1 MRNISTKA
9 DGVGDTLPASD
20 FNANLRSELQNAVT
34 SADFTLDPEGGPDTD
49 VEMFGKAITLYANA
63 AQYYQD
69 SGAANSYVL
78 GRVGNLKELT
88 AYKDGVLVYFKAGNT
103 NTGASTINV
112 DSLGSKDLVDSD
124 GVALVGG
131 EVIQDK
137 YVAARYNDSTGDFEI
152 VFSQSYRDNPLPVS
166 GDKLQNLQVNSD
178 ATGFELCGPLTSFKN
193 KIINGNFD
201 FWEYSTS
208 QTSSGYGSDNRWINE
223 HSTST
228 KTHTRQ
234 AHTIGQT
241 DVPGNPKYYSQTVF
255 TTGGGAGDYI
265 RKTQRVES
273 VYTFAGETITL
284 SFYAKAASSLD
295 IATEFL
301 QNFGTTGS
309 PSADVTAIGVTTH
322 SLTTSWQRFT
332 ATVAIPSIS
341 GKTLGTDNNDYLE
354 LLFWLEAG
362 STYNGRT
369 NSLGNQSG
377 TVQIDRIQIE
387 RGPAA
392 TDFDDRGIAID
403 GMLCERYYKTLFN
416 ANAVVSVGVGY
427 GITATTARGT
437 VSGLYPSIAMRAS
450 SPTVAYTGSTW
461 EILRV
466 GTGYATTGLTFSG
479 KNYGKTIS
487 WEATVAAGL
496 AADAGLI
503 LRVNSGA
510 TSTLTIDAEL

>member
-1 MRNISTKA
+1 MRNIGTKA

-166 GDKLQNLQVNSD
+166 GDELQNLQVNSD

-201 FWEYSTS
+201 LWQRATS
-208 QTSSGYGSDNRWINE
+208 QTSSGYGSDDRWSNE

-228 KTHTRQ
+228 KTHTQ
-234 AHTIGQT
+234 QSHTIGQT

-255 TTGGGAGDYI
+255 TTGGGAGDYV
-265 RKTQRVES
+265 RKTQRIES
-273 VYTFAGETITL
+273 VYTFAGETVTL

-309 PSADVTAIGVTTH
+309 PSADVNAIGVTTH
-322 SLTTSWQRFT
+322 SLTTSWQKFT
-332 ATVAIPSIS
+332 VTVSIPSIS
-341 GKTLGTDNNDYLE
+341 GKTLGTDGNDYIE
-354 LLFWLEAG
+354 LLFWLDAG
-362 STYNGRT
+362 STYNSRT

-377 TVQIDRIQIE
+377 TVQIDRVQVE
-387 RGPAA
+387 RGPSA
-392 TDFDDRGIAID
+392 TDFD
-403 GMLCERYYKTLFN
+403 ERHPLTESKLSYRYF
-416 ANAVVSVGVGY
+416 Y
-427 GITATTARGT
+427 RWTATTTNVAPFHGYAIST
-437 VSGLYPSIAMRAS
+437 TNVIAAFHTFKGLMRSDPSITQNGVLAS
-450 SPTVAYTGSTW
+450 
-461 EILRV
+461 R
-466 GTGYATTGLTFSG
+466 F
-479 KNYGKTIS
+479 
-487 WEATVAAGL
+487 
-496 AADAGLI
+496 
-503 LRVNSGA
+503 GA
-510 TSTLTIDAEL
+510 TSQSSLTFNSSANGVLDFSISAGDVPAVGDHYIIFCQTTSNYLDFDAEL